1 MNNTIYEIFAKNG
14 LPIPNS
20 TKDADSAK
28 KGVSYYNK
36 DNKENKDNKDNQ
48 LAPLPIGRTSSLEAT
63 PLTNVEEPQPDGVAS
78 QEGSRGQELLDSNSR
93 ESGSG
98 SGVDGGKVK
107 SQTPLLGMSNPAI
120 VPEDVDRCLLTF
132 YDNGE
137 GTRQRYKLGI
147 TINPN
152 TAPNERWEF
161 IANLN
166 KDRRIFMRNIPDE
179 NSNYVVDFGN
189 LMRENTKRR
198 FRVYPMLGKIHE
210 NSKVAGSTNQ
220 KEDGC
225 AAAVYWNGSNW
236 MATVML
242 WEYVI
247 TDIELVDS
255 ILTKKQIAD
264 NVKAVSGVIYGPN
277 SVSRAE
283 WQKRAR
289 PTFKSR
295 KSKE

>member
-1 MNNTIYEIFAKNG
+1 MNKTIYDIFAKNG

-28 KGVSYYNK
+28 RGVSYYNK
-36 DNKENKDNKDNQ
+36 DNKENKENKDNS
-48 LAPLPIGRTSSLEAT
+48 LAPLPLGRTASSKAT
-63 PLTNVEEPQPDGVAS
+63 PLTNVDEPHLDGQAN
-78 QEGSRGQELLDSNSR
+78 QEGSRGQESLDS
-93 ESGSG
+93 ESGIE
-98 SGVDGGKVK
+98 KPE
-107 SQTPLLGMSNPAI
+107 TPRLGIINPAI
-120 VPEDVDRCLLTF
+120 LPEDVDRCLLTF

-152 TAPNERWEF
+152 SAPSERWEF

-166 KDRRIFMRNIPDE
+166 KDARIFRRNIPEE
-179 NSNYVVDFGN
+179 NHTFVYAFGQE
-189 LMRENTKRR
+189 MRENTKRR

-210 NSKVAGSTNQ
+210 NSKVSGSTNQ

-225 AAAVYWNGSNW
+225 AAAVYWNGSSW

-242 WEYVI
+242 WEYYI
-247 TDIELVDS
+247 GDIELTDS

-277 SVSRAE
+277 SVSQAE
-283 WQKRAR
+283 WKKRAR
-289 PTFKSR
+289 STFKS
-295 KSKE
+295 KKNKE

>member
-1 MNNTIYEIFAKNG
+1 MNKTIYDIFAKNG

-20 TKDADSAK
+20 TKSPDSAK
-28 KGVSYYNK
+28 RGVSYYNK
-36 DNKENKDNKDNQ
+36 DNKENKDNKDNP

-63 PLTNVEEPQPDGVAS
+63 PLTNVEEPHLDGQAS
-78 QEGSRGQELLDSNSR
+78 QEGSRGQESLDS
-93 ESGSG
+93 ESGNE
-98 SGVDGGKVK
+98 
-107 SQTPLLGMSNPAI
+107 QPETPRIGIINPAI
-120 VPEDVDRCLLTF
+120 LPEDVDRCLLTF

-137 GTRQRYKLGI
+137 GSRMRYKLGI

-152 TAPNERWEF
+152 SAPSERWEF

-166 KDRRIFMRNIPDE
+166 KDPRIFRRNIPEE
-179 NSNYVVDFGN
+179 NHTFVYDFGQE
-189 LMRENTKRR
+189 MRENTKRR
-198 FRVYPMLGKIHE
+198 FRVYPLLGKIHE
-210 NSKVAGSTNQ
+210 NSKVSGSTNQ

-225 AAAVYWNGSNW
+225 AAAVYWNGSSW

-242 WEYVI
+242 WEYYI
-247 TDIELVDS
+247 GDCELTDS

-289 PTFKSR
+289 PTFKNR
-295 KSKE
+295 RGVV